1 MHRHRGRFQE
11 EFVPEGEADRVP
23 DLSEQ
28 RRRQSLLIT
37 HRSRTLKGAITVQGK
52 QKVVQ
57 KGKFIISIFH
67 SSAVN
72 ST

>member
-11 EFVPEGEADRVP
+11 EFVPEDEADRVP

-28 RRRQSLLIT
+28 RRQSLLIT
-37 HRSRTLKGAITVQGK
+37 HRNHTLKGAITVQGK